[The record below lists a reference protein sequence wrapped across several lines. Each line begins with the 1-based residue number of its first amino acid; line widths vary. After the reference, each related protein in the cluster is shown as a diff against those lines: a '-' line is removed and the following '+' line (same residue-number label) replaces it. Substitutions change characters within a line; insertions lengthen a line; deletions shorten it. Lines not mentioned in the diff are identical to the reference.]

1 MSLGTPV
8 PWPRLIKK
16 VRILQSIA
24 LNLDVPFTKF
34 YGLINAIPRAW
45 KNALKPHGQNNL
57 NDTST
62 TPLIT
67 P

>member
-1 MSLGTPV
+1 MQDLLNEQGNFCNFLDFKTKFNLG
-8 PWPRLIKK
+8 
-16 VRILQSIA
+16 
-24 LNLDVPFTKF
+24 VPFTKF